1 MWKNQWLFQINST
14 LSISTC
20 PCTFLI
26 GLFSTLLS
34 QKKCFL
40 TLKYKLELSSW
51 LFFFFFFSKGHSHP
65 PLDSGSNLLI
75 NQETNLWTSMST
87 STPHTAAYI
96 LDVDTM
102 ILTLQCIHSI
112 CSAFMFIKSFYW
124 WRACSRSPL
133 GLWRHKKNKANGP
146 INLLLLHSCNLPAY
160 IIWLDKVFKCLYSVL
175 NNDN

>member
-1 MWKNQWLFQINST
+1 
-14 LSISTC
+14 
-20 PCTFLI
+20 
-26 GLFSTLLS
+26 
-34 QKKCFL
+34 
-40 TLKYKLELSSW
+40 
-51 LFFFFFFSKGHSHP
+51 
-65 PLDSGSNLLI
+65 
-75 NQETNLWTSMST
+75 MST

-175 NNDN
+175 NNDNQICLFLVQLLNNYIYYFDVLILKIIFKK